1 MIGPILRSVLTG
13 DVREPPSL
21 TSDSGH
27 VSQTGPPGNRAME
40 DPRLRV
46 FENWVLFGVSYFGKA
61 EGSTGG
67 MVSLPGI
74 WEPAVS

>member
-1 MIGPILRSVLTG
+1 MLAG
-13 DVREPPSL
+13 DVREPPSF

-27 VSQTGPPGNRAME
+27 TSQTGPRGDRAVE
-40 DPRLRV
+40 APRLRV
-46 FENWVLFGVSYFGKA
+46 FDNWVFFFFGVSYFGKA

-74 WEPAVS
+74 WELAVS

>member
-1 MIGPILRSVLTG
+1 MIGPILRSMLIG

-27 VSQTGPPGNRAME
+27 ISQTGPQGYRVVV

-46 FENWVLFGVSYFGKA
+46 FDNWVLFGVSYFGKA
-61 EGSTGG
+61 EGSMGG

>member
-1 MIGPILRSVLTG
+1 MTGPILRSILIG

-27 VSQTGPPGNRAME
+27 ISQTGPQGDRAVV

-46 FENWVLFGVSYFGKA
+46 FDNWVLFDVS
-61 EGSTGG
+61 
-67 MVSLPGI
+67 
-74 WEPAVS
+74 

>member
-1 MIGPILRSVLTG
+1 MIGPILRSILIG

-27 VSQTGPPGNRAME
+27 ISQTGPPGDRAME

-46 FENWVLFGVSYFGKA
+46 FENWVLFGVSYFICVNLSFALKLYYLDL
-61 EGSTGG
+61 S
-67 MVSLPGI
+67 
-74 WEPAVS
+74 

>member
-1 MIGPILRSVLTG
+1 MIGPILRPILIG
-13 DVREPPSL
+13 DVKEPPSL

-27 VSQTGPPGNRAME
+27 ISQTGPPGGRAVE
-40 DPRLRV
+40 DPRLRG
-46 FENWVLFGVSYFGKA
+46 FDNWVLFAVSYFGKA